1 MKIVTLY
8 KVLATD
14 HENKE
19 DRILDFDLLDYT
31 TLKEDNSE
39 NKNKTKQI
47 TWFWATSPQR
57 KKWRFSISLISS
69 FLSLG
74 SKSFALSLI
83 TGI

>member
-47 TWFWATSPQR
+47 T
-57 KKWRFSISLISS
+57 
-69 FLSLG
+69 
-74 SKSFALSLI
+74 
-83 TGI
+83 